1 MRGKHLSLI
10 PRIIA
15 IVIFA
20 LAGRIA
26 AASNVVIDWDNCKQP
41 NRSSATF
48 ESSLA
53 RQIDEYVKAAKAA
66 YPQVHIALAL
76 NKFYGQIVQQRRDHV
91 AQSYRPVGPDRTAT
105 DCALSDANYTRLI
118 VIRDA
123 SYYILCRAEV
133 AAGTSKA
140 ERLAKDARALT
151 YAAIYDL
158 LKTVGADMR
167 AKPDEPTTPPGGFT
181 ACKRRAADGFS
192 DSVPSSQ
199 QMEGFVSRLSVPDSE
214 KQRIGD
220 PEKQ

>member
-1 MRGKHLSLI
+1 MGKKHLSPI
-10 PRIIA
+10 SRILGI
-15 IVIFA
+15 IIFP
-20 LAGRIA
+20 LAGGIA
-26 AASNVVIDWDNCKQP
+26 AAANIVIDWDNCKQP
-41 NRSSATF
+41 DRSSATY
-48 ESSLA
+48 ESSLS

-66 YPQVHIALAL
+66 YPQAHIALAL
-76 NKFYGQIVQQRRDHV
+76 NKYYGQIVQQRRDHV
-91 AQSYRPVGPDRTAT
+91 AQSYRPVGPNRKAT

-133 AAGTSKA
+133 GAGTSNA
-140 ERLAKDARALT
+140 ERLAKDAKALT

-167 AKPDEPTTPPGGFT
+167 AKPNEPTTPPGGFT
-181 ACKRRAADGFS
+181 ACKRGAGDGFS